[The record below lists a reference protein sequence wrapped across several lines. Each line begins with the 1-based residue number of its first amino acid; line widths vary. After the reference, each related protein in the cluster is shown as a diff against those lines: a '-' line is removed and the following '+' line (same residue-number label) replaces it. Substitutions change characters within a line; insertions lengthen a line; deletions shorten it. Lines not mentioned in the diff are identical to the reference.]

1 VSKVSFHYRFF
12 QIPAQGDQALEE
24 ELNEFLKSHAVVDVR
39 QEFVSS
45 GSSGNWCF
53 SVRWRDGS
61 LAKDPQKRAKA
72 E

>member
-1 VSKVSFHYRFF
+1 VAKVSFNYSFF
-12 QIPAQGDQALEE
+12 QIPACGDQFLED
-24 ELNEFLKSHAVVDVR
+24 ELNTFLTNKAVVDVR